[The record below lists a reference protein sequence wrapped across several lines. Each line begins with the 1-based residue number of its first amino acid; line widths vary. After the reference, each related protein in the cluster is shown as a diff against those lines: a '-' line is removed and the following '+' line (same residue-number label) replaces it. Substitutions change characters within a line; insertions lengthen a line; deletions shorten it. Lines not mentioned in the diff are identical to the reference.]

1 MEVYI
6 IMIILTQILCSYE
19 GIVKLKDVL
28 SKLFGNRCVMIIIH
42 KYQMPWESHI
52 LAFINTLKSFRTNT
66 NIARKFD
73 VEYLIRLFNERQI
86 NHIMNKIAKLSL
98 NHSNILLMY
107 CSSDVPAESIYH
119 HILEN
124 SCTIINPLD
133 DINISLSNS
142 EISSIKRRRYI
153 LIGTSG
159 CSTILS

>member
-6 IMIILTQILCSYE
+6 IMIILTQILCDYE
-19 GIVKLKDVL
+19 SILKLRDEL
-28 SKLFGNRCVMIIIH
+28 SKLFDNRCVMIITH

-86 NHIMNKIAKLSL
+86 NHIMDKIAKLSL
-98 NHSNILLMY
+98 NHGNMLLMY
-107 CSSDVPAESIYH
+107 CSDDVSDESIYH
-119 HILEN
+119 NILKN
-124 SCTIINPLD
+124 GCTIINPLD
-133 DINISLSNS
+133 DINIGLSNS
-142 EISSIKRRRYI
+142 EISSIKRKRYM